1 MALNNT
7 CIFCKI
13 IKGEI
18 PSAKVYENEHV
29 VAFLDI
35 SQATKG
41 HTLVIPKTHKQDIF
55 ELTPDIASNL
65 FACVPKIANAMKKQF
80 NIEGVNLLNNSG
92 KVAGQT
98 VFHYHLHILPR
109 YGKEDGFHPTLQEN
123 NAQYTPSDLQEIA
136 AHIAA
141 GIES

>member
-1 MALNNT
+1 MSHDPN

-18 PSAKVYENEHV
+18 PSSKVYENEHV
-29 VAFLDI
+29 LAFLDI
-35 SQATKG
+35 SQVTKG
-41 HTLVIPKTHKQDIF
+41 HTLVIPKIHQQDIF
-55 ELTPDIASNL
+55 ELTPETASNL
-65 FACVPKIANAMKKQF
+65 FACVPKIANAIKKQF
-80 NIEGVNLLNNSG
+80 NVDGVNLLNNSG

-109 YGKEDGFHPTLQEN
+109 YGREDGFHPTFVEHN
-123 NAQYTPSDLQEIA
+123 NQYTPNDLQQIA
-136 AHIAA
+136 SHIAA

>member
-1 MALNNT
+1 MSHDPN

-35 SQATKG
+35 SQVTKG
-41 HTLVIPKTHKQDIF
+41 HTLVIPKIHQQDIF
-55 ELTPDIASNL
+55 ELTPEVAANVYT
-65 FACVPKIANAMKKQF
+65 CVPKIANAIKKQF
-80 NIEGVNLLNNSG
+80 NAEGVNLLNNNG

-98 VFHYHLHILPR
+98 VFHYHVHILPR
-109 YGKEDGFHPTLQEN
+109 YGSEDGFHPIFQEHN
-123 NAQYTPSDLQEIA
+123 DQYTPSDLQQIA
-136 AHIAA
+136 AHIAG
-141 GIES
+141 GIEA